1 MSYKGLKIEQV
12 LEQLKTNPIFGLTEE
27 EAKKRLE
34 EFGYNKIA
42 EKKRFSA
49 LVIFFRQFYDFLTL
63 ILIVSTL
70 IALFVNKIPTAIA
83 VGIVVIINIILGFIM
98 EYKSEKSLEALKNML
113 VPKSRVIRN
122 GKEQLIDFSLIVPGD
137 VIVINEG
144 QKIPADARIIEEAN
158 LKADESPLT
167 GESMPVQKYTDSNI
181 PVQKKENQK
190 MVFLGTTAVTGHGKA
205 IVIATGKKT
214 EFGKIAQ
221 SLSEI
226 KEPLTPLQKQV
237 INLGKLITF
246 IGFIL
251 AILLLILGQLQG
263 IHFLSSEQLMLA
275 LSIFIS
281 ITPSGLLVVMTLT
294 LAIGVQRMA
303 KDKTIIKR
311 LSSVETL
318 GSTQIICTDK
328 TGTLTENKMTAKKIW
343 TGGKFFDI
351 GDSFNSTQ
359 SKDVDFLIR
368 AGIICNSATVHKNKK
383 GGWDILGDPTE
394 ASLLILGEKAGYPEN
409 KVKSK
414 GKILKEFSF
423 EQELRRRAVVFE
435 ENEEISFFSIG
446 SPENILEISA
456 FYLQNEK
463 IIALDE
469 KNREE
474 VEKVFLSLAANGYR
488 IIGLSSKKITAQQE
502 YSRKNL
508 EKEMVFLG
516 LVALYDPPRPE
527 VKSAIQECKDAG
539 VRVVMI
545 TGDNELTALAIAKE
559 VGLVDK
565 DEKVIKGEDIEKYND
580 KELLDIVNNYNIFAR
595 TKPIDK
601 LRIVEAF
608 QRQDKVVAVT
618 GDGVNDAPA
627 LKEANIGAA
636 MGIRG
641 TDVSKEAA
649 DMIIIDDNFVSI
661 SKAVKQ
667 GRIIYDNIKKFI
679 KFLLTA
685 NVIETPL
692 IMTAILLGLPMPILP
707 LHILWINFVT
717 DSLPAMTLGI
727 EPGSKD
733 VMKRKPRHPKEHIL
747 KGIIPFIIFA
757 SFLGYVFSLGIFK
770 WFYNPDPTNLIFA
783 QTMTFTF
790 IVIYKLFLTFS
801 CRSKETIF
809 HLGFFTNKKMVL
821 AVIFSFILQII
832 VIYSYFMQELFIT
845 TTLTFSDWLIIFFF
859 AVIGFLLIEAK
870 KLLFNSSRLT
880 KFGFASRLFNK

>member
-1 MSYKGLKIEQV
+1 MSYKGLKIEQI
-12 LEQLKTNPIFGLTEE
+12 LEKLKTNSVSGLTKE

-42 EKKRFSA
+42 EKKKFSL

-63 ILIVSTL
+63 ILIISTL

-83 VGIVVIINIILGFIM
+83 VGIVVVINVILGFAM

-113 VPKSRVIRN
+113 VSQARVIRD
-122 GKEQLIDFSLIVPGD
+122 GKEQFIDFSLIVPGD
-137 VIVINEG
+137 IVVINEG
-144 QKIPADARIIEEAN
+144 QKIPADSRIIEEAN
-158 LKADESPLT
+158 LRIDESPLT
-167 GESMPVQKYTDSNI
+167 GESVPVQKYTDINI
-181 PVQKKENQK
+181 PAQDKENRK
-190 MVFLGTTAVTGHGKA
+190 MLFLGTTAVTGHGKA
-205 IVIATGKKT
+205 VVIATGKKT

-221 SLSEI
+221 SLSDI

-237 INLGKLITF
+237 IRLSKLISF
-246 IGFIL
+246 IGLIL
-251 AILLLILGQLQG
+251 AILILILGQLQG
-263 IHFLSSEQLMLA
+263 KNFLNPDQLVLA

-281 ITPSGLLVVMTLT
+281 IVPSGLLVVMTLT
-294 LAIGVQRMA
+294 LAVGVQRMA
-303 KDKTIIKR
+303 KEKTIVKK

-343 TGGKFFDI
+343 TGGKFFNI
-351 GDSFNSTQ
+351 GDTFDSMQ
-359 SKDVDFLIR
+359 SKDVDFLVR

-394 ASLLILGEKAGYPEN
+394 ASFLVLGEKAGYTEN
-409 KVKSK
+409 KIKSK
-414 GKILKEFSF
+414 GKVLKEFAF
-423 EQELRRRAVVFE
+423 EQELRRRASVFE

-456 FYLQNEK
+456 FYLKDEKNITLNEK
-463 IIALDE
+463 I
-469 KNREE
+469 KEE
-474 VEKVFLSLAANGYR
+474 IRKVFLSLAADGYR
-488 IIGLSSKKITAQQE
+488 VIGLASKKITIQQE
-502 YSRKNL
+502 YERKKL
-508 EKEMVFLG
+508 ENEMIFLG

-527 VKSAIQECKDAG
+527 IKEAIQECKTAG
-539 VRVVMI
+539 IRVVMI

-559 VGLVDK
+559 VGLVNK
-565 DEKVIKGEDIEKYND
+565 EEKVIKGEDVEKYND
-580 KELLDIVNNYNIFAR
+580 KELLNIVNNHNIFAR

-608 QRQDKVVAVT
+608 QKQGKVVAVT

-649 DMIIIDDNFVSI
+649 DMIIVDDNFASI

-685 NVIETPL
+685 NIIETPL
-692 IMTAILLGLPMPILP
+692 IITAIFLNLPMPILP

-717 DSLPAMTLGI
+717 DSMPAMTLGI
-727 EPGSKD
+727 EPGNKN
-733 VMKRKPRHPKEHIL
+733 VMKRNPRPPKEHIL
-747 KGIIPFIIFA
+747 KGTVSFIIFA
-757 SFLGYVFSLGIFK
+757 SFLGYAFAFGIFK
-770 WFYNPDPTNLIFA
+770 WLYNPMLNNLIFA

-801 CRSKETIF
+801 CRSPRETIF
-809 HLGFFTNKKMVL
+809 HLGFFTNKKMVW

-832 VIYSYFMQELFIT
+832 VIYNSFMQELFIT
-845 TTLTFSDWLIIFFF
+845 TTLTFSNWLIIFFF
-859 AVIGFLLIEAK
+859 AVISFLLIEGK
-870 KLLFNSSRLT
+870 KYLFNYFPILRTIS
-880 KFGFASRLFNK
+880 FNGR